1 MDRLGSALCHR
12 GPGLNM
18 DLLTANK
25 DDAASTDEWS
35 FGLKSEDIALS
46 RYQPNVLETN
56 QPRAVR
62 AHRRQLREKKEQQH
76 RFLWLPRHHLDAD
89 LNDSNP
95 PLPSDS
101 EDDTPRLERL
111 ICWTPDDASNR
122 WGESGEKANLSF
134 VVQHQKLERT
144 HPDISPHSCSYCR
157 HVSVDLRRQRAYQ
170 FDPADERHPKGWRVQ
185 PSRTGFTHGEALV
198 AANHGCPF
206 FSFVD
211 RILRLPGLNIEVD
224 GSLEVTVTG
233 MMKGIA
239 TLGFSLQRRDQK
251 TTTQR
256 HNPTQSLTLYT
267 VPGRP
272 VPRDRE
278 PLPGLTL
285 NRHQTFAR
293 DDWLLFAPKS
303 SAELRAQLLSSPEL
317 A

>member
-1 MDRLGSALCHR
+1 MGSALCHR

-18 DLLTANK
+18 DVLTANK

-35 FGLKSEDIALS
+35 FGLKPEDIALS
-46 RYQPNVLETN
+46 RCQPNVLETN

-62 AHRRQLREKKEQQH
+62 AHRRQLRETKEQQH

-134 VVQHQKLERT
+134 VAQHQKLERT

-206 FSFVD
+206 FSFVV
-211 RILRLPGLNIEVD
+211 RILRLPGLDVEVD
-224 GSLEVTVTG
+224 DSLEVTVTG
-233 MMKGIA
+233 MVKGIA

-278 PLPGLTL
+278 PLPGLTFY
-285 NRHQTFAR
+285 RHQTFAR

-303 SAELRAQLLSSPEL
+303 SAKFRAQLLSSAEL